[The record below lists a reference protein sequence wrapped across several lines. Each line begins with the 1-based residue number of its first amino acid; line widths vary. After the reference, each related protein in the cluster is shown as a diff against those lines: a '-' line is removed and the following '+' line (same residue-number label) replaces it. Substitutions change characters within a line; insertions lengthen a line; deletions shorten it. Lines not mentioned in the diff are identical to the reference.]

1 MNTLGGFNMKDILTP
16 AVLSVSGGTVAYKA
30 PSLSEST
37 TTAVSAAID
46 WTFTFQVVGA
56 IVGVVGIVVGILGY
70 FQRMRANDIAQDRLD
85 WEKQKHA
92 EAKDT

>member
-1 MNTLGGFNMKDILTP
+1 MNILGGFNMKDIITP
-16 AVLSVSGGTVAYKA
+16 AVISVSGGTVAYKA
-30 PSLSEST
+30 PSLSSST
-37 TTAVSAAID
+37 TSAIETAID

-70 FQRMRANDIAQDRLD
+70 TQRMRANDIAQDRLN

-92 EAKDT
+92 ETKNP